1 MMMGWAAA
9 WLLKAWLVNAAA
21 AQDVAHCIV
30 GGFRTLGEPEVH
42 IKMRENF
49 IDGVGGTNVEL
60 FLYVDLGV
68 ELSAKGSWTEHSQTE
83 LDRAAHYLRYG
94 FNISAPPPTPSPR
107 VYKATVA
114 QHRQPRD
121 VGIRCGE
128 LCTGQF
134 YKWVRCYDMVTRA
147 EKRRGKSFD
156 WIIRHRPDMLWHQTA
171 RPIATLPLEPFWNV
185 DRQLYLP
192 RSELDAARAIGP
204 PRRPRR
210 HDAIDA
216 TDSHTGEV
224 DCDGCEKKLGRLRR
238 AKSCWCLH
246 AKVLKQLTFSTTI
259 KHKATRSK
267 LFNRPSI
274 RAPPRLDNAS
284 FQMFSNDFKRT
295 PEAQQLL
302 DAVGEQALHGRTV
315 QDALRRNMTGAW
327 VAPDAENDPPRSFE
341 PNEQGLSRRRLPRPR
356 KRSVHREKKGTL
368 AGGVVL

>member
-1 MMMGWAAA
+1 MMGWAAA
-9 WLLKAWLVNAAA
+9 WLVKAWLVNAAA

-42 IKMRENF
+42 IKMREKF

-94 FNISAPPPTPSPR
+94 FNISGPPPMPPPR

-246 AKVLKQLTFSTTI
+246 AKVLKQLTFSSTI
-259 KHKATRSK
+259 EHKATRSK

-315 QDALRRNMTGAW
+315 QDALRRNMTGW
-327 VAPDAENDPPRSFE
+327 VAPDAGDDPSRSVG
-341 PNEQGLSRRRLPRPR
+341 PNEQGLSRRRLPRPL
-356 KRSVHREKKGTL
+356 KPRSVHREKKRTL
-368 AGGVVL
+368 GGGVAL